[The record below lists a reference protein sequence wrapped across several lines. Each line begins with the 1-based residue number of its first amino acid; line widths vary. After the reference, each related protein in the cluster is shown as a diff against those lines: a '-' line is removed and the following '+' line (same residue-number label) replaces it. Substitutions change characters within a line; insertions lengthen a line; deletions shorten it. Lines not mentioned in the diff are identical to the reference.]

1 MLQLEADQDYRVRLS
16 GPDAPQLHSPS
27 QASAHA
33 PAPYFSTTSEYP
45 FSLSAPSDSGTSLM
59 ESPFFAQL
67 FDPKRLPTGF
77 PYLDGPDSKTQ
88 LHSAYDDLVA
98 NSHSI
103 PGVEPVAGLALT
115 DGAVVPVIMGRK
127 LRVPRCEN
135 GVAFFH
141 FEDLCKGPLGAADYI
156 SLCHHFHTIVI
167 QDIPQMNMDTR
178 DQARRFITLVDELY
192 NHKIKLVCSATV
204 QPKELFNGAGSLP
217 AWQEAAENL
226 EFEYEGPRDMA
237 IDIGALAGSN
247 TAEVERANALSSHMV
262 RGDPGS
268 KSNTLVSGED
278 DMFAFDRAVSRLM
291 EMSSRYYLLKPKI
304 QQNQ

>member
-1 MLQLEADQDYRVRLS
+1 M
-16 GPDAPQLHSPS
+16 
-27 QASAHA
+27 
-33 PAPYFSTTSEYP
+33 
-45 FSLSAPSDSGTSLM
+45 
-59 ESPFFAQL
+59 SPFFEQL
-67 FDPKRLPTGF
+67 FDPKRLPQGF
-77 PYLDGPDSKTQ
+77 PYLYGPEGSKE
-88 LHSAYDDLVA
+88 LNIVYDDLVA
-98 NSHSI
+98 QSHSI
-103 PGVEPVAGLALT
+103 PGVEPVAGLGLT

-204 QPKELFNGAGSLP
+204 KPKDLFNGAGSLP

-237 IDIGALAGSN
+237 IDIGALASTN
-247 TAEVERANALSSHMV
+247 TAEVERANAMSSHV
-262 RGDPGS
+262 DRGNT
-268 KSNTLVSGED
+268 KTNTLVSGED

-304 QQNQ
+304 QNNQ